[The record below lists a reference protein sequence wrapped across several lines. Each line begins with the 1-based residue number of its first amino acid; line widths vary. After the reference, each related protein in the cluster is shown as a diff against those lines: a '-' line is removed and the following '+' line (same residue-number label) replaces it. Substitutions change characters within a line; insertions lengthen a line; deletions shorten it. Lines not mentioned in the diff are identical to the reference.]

1 MTSDDDYLL
10 NEWESRREAN
20 PKIKAMQ
27 LKSNAIM
34 LEISLVEI
42 KALAI
47 ELAIAKE
54 TMEYLK
60 DWHACNVIDEAIRTT
75 GKAVKLIEGKMEELK
90 NDGQY

>member
-27 LKSNAIM
+27 LKSNVNMIE
-34 LEISLVEI
+34 LSLVWI
-42 KALAI
+42 KAVAI
-47 ELAIAKE
+47 DLEIAKE